1 MMRKIGAALLA
12 VSLMSS
18 SVALAATPTQG
29 ALAPGKA
36 AGVKQAQLGS
46 NLWLWAVAM
55 GFIVGGALLVS
66 ASNSKGSA
74 AGSTTGS
81 P

>member
-1 MMRKIGAALLA
+1 MRKIGAALLA

-18 SVALAATPTQG
+18 SVAFAATPTQG

-36 AGVKQAQLGS
+36 AGVKQAQLNS
-46 NLWLWAVAM
+46 RLWFWVLGLGFVA
-55 GFIVGGALLVS
+55 GGIILVTTG
-66 ASNSKGSA
+66 NSKGTA
-74 AGSTTGS
+74 VTTTNGT